1 MESKTKNNVELKSVT
16 TKDKSGKQVTLR
28 VREISNGWI
37 LETSTD
43 YKDSKGNYQYETKEE
58 YSKENPLDPKVM
70 QLNIIKEALKK

>member
-1 MESKTKNNVELKSVT
+1 MESKNKVELKSVT

-58 YSKENPLDPKVM
+58 YSKENPLDPKIM
-70 QLNIIKEALKK
+70 QLNIIKDALKK